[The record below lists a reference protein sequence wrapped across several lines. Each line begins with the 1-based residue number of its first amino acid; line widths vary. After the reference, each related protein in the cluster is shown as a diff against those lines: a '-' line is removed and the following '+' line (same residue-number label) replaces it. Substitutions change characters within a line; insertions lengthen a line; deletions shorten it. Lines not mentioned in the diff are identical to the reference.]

1 MGLEGEDLATVARDR
16 GHMEVAQLL
25 ETRRGRLSDVEP
37 AGSVAVDSPI
47 HAAATSG
54 DVERV
59 RALLDADEQ
68 LV

>member
-1 MGLEGEDLATVARDR
+1 
-16 GHMEVAQLL
+16 MEVAQLL